1 MTRARTRRH
10 RRHGWWYALA
20 LLSAF
25 LPACASLPGTGGPR
39 APSVA
44 EVADSVRRAPPLD
57 RAHWGIAVHDAESG
71 RALFELDAE
80 KHFIPASAIK
90 LVVAAAAL
98 ETLGPE
104 YRYRT
109 EVLALPAAEDSMV
122 AALVIVGAGDPT
134 LSRRFHPEG
143 PHPIEMLA
151 DSIAAAGVRRI
162 VGDVVV
168 DASRFDSLGV
178 HPTWEVGDLRWA
190 YAAPAAAFAI
200 DEGATA
206 VTVAPGGV
214 AGSPAR
220 VEALAPLGHIAIASD
235 VVTDTAGARR
245 VLRPPLAPVRDTVR
259 LHGAI
264 PLDAPED
271 TIRLAVSDPAATAAR
286 ALAAALEAR
295 GVALGGRVRIV
306 YDSVEAAALREGGHP
321 VARWTSPPLSSIV
334 AGLLQPSQN
343 WIAEQLLWML
353 GAERGERGGWQSGL
367 EAERAFLFDV
377 VGIDS
382 AAVVLRD
389 GSGLSAQNL
398 LTPAALARLLTFA
411 RARPWGEAFR
421 AALARPGLEGS
432 TLEDRLAGYE
442 ARVFAKTGTITN
454 VNALAGYVIAE
465 DGTELVFAVLTN
477 ATGRP
482 ASEAR
487 RAIDRIV
494 STIVERGTRR

>member
-1 MTRARTRRH
+1 
-10 RRHGWWYALA
+10 
-20 LLSAF
+20 
-25 LPACASLPGTGGPR
+25 
-39 APSVA
+39 
-44 EVADSVRRAPPLD
+44 
-57 RAHWGIAVHDAESG
+57 
-71 RALFELDAE
+71 
-80 KHFIPASAIK
+80 
-90 LVVAAAAL
+90 
-98 ETLGPE
+98 
-104 YRYRT
+104 
-109 EVLALPAAEDSMV
+109 
-122 AALVIVGAGDPT
+122 
-134 LSRRFHPEG
+134 
-143 PHPIEMLA
+143 
-151 DSIAAAGVRRI
+151 
-162 VGDVVV
+162 
-168 DASRFDSLGV
+168 
-178 HPTWEVGDLRWA
+178 
-190 YAAPAAAFAI
+190 
-200 DEGATA
+200 
-206 VTVAPGGV
+206 
-214 AGSPAR
+214 
-220 VEALAPLGHIAIASD
+220 
-235 VVTDTAGARR
+235 
-245 VLRPPLAPVRDTVR
+245 
-259 LHGAI
+259 
-264 PLDAPED
+264 
-271 TIRLAVSDPAATAAR
+271 
-286 ALAAALEAR
+286 
-295 GVALGGRVRIV
+295 
-306 YDSVEAAALREGGHP
+306 
-321 VARWTSPPLSSIV
+321 
-334 AGLLQPSQN
+334 
-343 WIAEQLLWML
+343 ML